1 MKDQELWDLMG
12 DLEGVGLG
20 DKLTKAYRIIGFYED
35 GEEYLNP
42 EIFTTAFV
50 TDFIEKNK
58 GDGVDCFYDSLTEP
72 KSPHV
77 DPLISAWF
85 TFADKYL
92 IISGDFTKVRE
103 TEERLRKEFVIEKE
117 VELKDYKKLQNSGT
131 SGFVGSVGATGMSGT
146 SGCTGY
152 TGGTSSTVYTS
163 PGIGGSWSI
172 SGATVWSSK
181 TASSS
186 SSKMVSTSLK
196 IEMEIKD
203 LKDPPEDGVE
213 TYGHPLWEKIKG
225 KLGF

>member
-1 MKDQELWDLMG
+1 MEDQELWDLMG

-35 GEEYLNP
+35 GKEYLDP
-42 EIFTTAFV
+42 DIFTTTLMNAFI
-50 TDFIEKNK
+50 DANK
-58 GDGVDCFYDSLTEP
+58 WDGVDCFYDSLTEP

-117 VELKDYKKLQNSGT
+117 VELKGYKKIEASGS
-131 SGFVGSVGATGMSGT
+131 SGFVGSAGATGMSGT

-152 TGGTSSTVYTS
+152 TGSTSSTVYSTS
-163 PGIGGSWSI
+163 GIGGSWST
-172 SGATVWSSK
+172 SGATVRLSNK
-181 TASSS
+181 NASST
-186 SSKMVSTSLK
+186 KIVSTSVK

-203 LKDPPEDGVE
+203 LKDPPEGEVE

>member
-1 MKDQELWDLMG
+1 MEDQEIWDLMG
-12 DLEGVGLG
+12 DLEDVGLG

-35 GEEYLNP
+35 GEEYLDP
-42 EIFTTAFV
+42 DIFTTALMNA
-50 TDFIEKNK
+50 FIDTNK
-58 GDGVDCFYDSLTEP
+58 WDGVDCFYDSLTEP
-72 KSPHV
+72 KSPHI
-77 DPLISAWF
+77 DPLISSWF

-131 SGFVGSVGATGMSGT
+131 SGSYGATGVIGPTGISGT
-146 SGCTGY
+146 SGY
-152 TGGTSSTVYTS
+152 TGGTYSTVYSTS
-163 PGIGGSWSI
+163 GIGGSWST

-181 TASSS
+181 TASAS
-186 SSKMVSTSLK
+186 SSKMVSTSIK
-196 IEMEIKD
+196 IEMEIED
-203 LKDPPEDGVE
+203 LKDPPEDEVE